1 MQLHTITFDL
11 KSFLCREFFLEGRV
25 ITHLEQQPSLF
36 SLLF

>member
-1 MQLHTITFDL
+1 MQLDTNTLDL

-36 SLLF
+36 SLVF